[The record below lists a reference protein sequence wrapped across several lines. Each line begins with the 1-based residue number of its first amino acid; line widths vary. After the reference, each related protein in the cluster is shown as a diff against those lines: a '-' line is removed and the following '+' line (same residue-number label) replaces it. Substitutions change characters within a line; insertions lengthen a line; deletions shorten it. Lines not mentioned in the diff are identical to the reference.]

1 MNLRNLIAVLLANL
15 FSTILLGQS
24 INSNNLD
31 VPKSD
36 SVIKIKLH
44 CPGSINK
51 DKRPLVI
58 INGFSCPYDNLFF
71 DWDTS
76 NISSIKVLTLQ
87 NDSLKLYGKKGRN
100 GVIIIITKNP
110 IEWVSI
116 KQLLKDKYT
125 SILSKF
131 KMTLI
136 EVNNSHFEPEEE
148 ILIQK
153 NMLTNIS
160 VINNTVDHYFD
171 RKFTSILKI
180 KLNNTNGVL

>member
-1 MNLRNLIAVLLANL
+1 MNLRNLIAVLIANL

-44 CPGSINK
+44 CPGSRNK

-100 GVIIIITKNP
+100 GVIIITTKRGELGKPN
-110 IEWVSI
+110 IE
-116 KQLLKDKYT
+116 
-125 SILSKF
+125 
-131 KMTLI
+131 
-136 EVNNSHFEPEEE
+136 
-148 ILIQK
+148 
-153 NMLTNIS
+153 
-160 VINNTVDHYFD
+160 
-171 RKFTSILKI
+171 R
-180 KLNNTNGVL
+180 